1 VFYRVKFSLARL
13 GELRGRAHVFY
24 HVKFSLSDAKAGGE
38 KNLQNRL

>member
-24 HVKFSLSDAKAGGE
+24 HVKFSLSDAKAGLHFGYIS
-38 KNLQNRL
+38 